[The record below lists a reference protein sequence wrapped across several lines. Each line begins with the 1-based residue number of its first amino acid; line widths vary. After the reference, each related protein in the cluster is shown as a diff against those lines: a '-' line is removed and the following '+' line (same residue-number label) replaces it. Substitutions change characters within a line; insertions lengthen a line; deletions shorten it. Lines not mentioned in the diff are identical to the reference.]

1 MSKTSRH
8 TLFQHTKKAISKDK
22 TSLTQKD
29 VSSNSKVPK
38 TLSSGKYP

>member
-1 MSKTSRH
+1 MWNSE
-8 TLFQHTKKAISKDK
+8 

-29 VSSNSKVPK
+29 VSSNSKVPN